1 MQEPRSRIPP
11 PSEAARD
18 RRRSPA
24 AGIALRH
31 SRGCAS
37 RESGPCSCK
46 PAYQAQVWVAA
57 QRKPIRRSFRTLAE
71 ARAWRQ
77 ETQVGDPP
85 GQVGA
90 PSSRTV
96 REAAEAWLAG
106 ARSGSIRTRSG
117 RAYKPSVLRS
127 YEIALRTKINPRLGS
142 RRLSA
147 ISRNSLQDLIEELIG
162 EGYAPSSIR
171 NAVMPLRAI
180 FRRALARGEV
190 PANPTR
196 GLEFPVNRR
205 RRDRVASPAEAG
217 ALIAALAARDQ
228 ALWATAIYAGLRRG
242 ELQALRWCDVN
253 LKAGVIAVVYGWDR
267 EAGLIEPKSP
277 AAERKVPIAK
287 ALRVYLLEQRLRHGA
302 AVGEDFVFSA
312 TGERPFDSPTVTG
325 RARSAWRDAGLEPVT
340 LHECRHT
347 FASLMIAAGVN
358 IKALS
363 TYMGHSTVT
372 LTLDRY
378 GHLLPGNEVEAASAL
393 DGYLDRVAAQSRSAG
408 P

>member
-11 PSEAARD
+11 SSEATRD

-37 RESGPCSCK
+37 RDFGPCSCK
-46 PAYQAQVWVAA
+46 PTYQAQVWVAA
-57 QRKPIRRSFRTLAE
+57 QGKPIRRSFRTLAE

-77 ETQVGDPP
+77 ETQVAIRR
-85 GQVGA
+85 GQLGA
-90 PSSRTV
+90 PSARTV
-96 REAAEAWLAG
+96 REAAAAWLAG
-106 ARSGSIRTRSG
+106 ARSGAIRTRSG
-117 RAYKPSVLRS
+117 RAYKPSVLRG
-127 YEIALRTKINPRLGS
+127 YEIALRTKIEPRLGS
-142 RRLSA
+142 KRLSA
-147 ISRNSLQDLIEELIG
+147 ITRNSLQDLIEELIG

-205 RRDRVASPAEAG
+205 GRDRVASPAEAG
-217 ALIAALAARDQ
+217 ALIDALCERDR
-228 ALWATAIYAGLRRG
+228 ALWATALYAGLRRG
-242 ELQALRWCDVN
+242 ELQALRWCDLD
-253 LKAGVIAVVYGWDR
+253 LKAGVIAVVHGWDR
-267 EAGLIEPKSP
+267 EVGLIEPKSL
-277 AAERKVPIAK
+277 AAERKVPVAQ

-302 AVGEDFVFSA
+302 VSEDFVFSA
-312 TGERPFDSPTVTG
+312 TGERPFDSPTVTE

-378 GHLLPGNEVEAASAL
+378 GHLLPGNELEAASAL
-393 DGYLDRVAAQSRSAG
+393 DGYLDRVATQSRSAG